1 MALIKDFSKIAG
13 SAFVN
18 FFIGLLTTP
27 LITRLV
33 EPEQYGNWS
42 LFCIYSNVL
51 STILLL
57 GSDYIIVRY
66 YYTYEDRTY
75 KSKLTRWCFL
85 ISSIAVILAGVPTV
99 VILTHIRPNWSWFI
113 LCLLVFNVW
122 MNILNRLVNLLLRFE
137 NKINVLSIMTILHK
151 VLFVAFAVVSLLR
164 IVGPKYELL
173 SIATVFSTSIT
184 ILGCVYFIRHLLR
197 KTESVISYTL
207 PKREMLSY
215 GFPLMLSGCAYIFF
229 QATDK
234 LVIGH
239 FCSDSDL
246 GIYSSAASF
255 LSLFAILQSSFTTV
269 WWPSA
274 MKNYERNPENK
285 TLYIKANDMI
295 CFVMVMIG
303 LTFIIS
309 KDLIIMLLGERFRE
323 AVVVLPFIIF
333 QPILYTLSET
343 TVVGLNFQKKSKV
356 QLLITIL
363 SLIFNIVINIVLTK
377 KYGIIGTSIAVGL
390 SYIFF
395 LIFRSVLSY
404 CYFRVEYHFAK
415 MYISVFML
423 FVFALI
429 HTIFPGEIYSYLIV
443 IPSYFCLCIMYR
455 NVIKFVFEKF
465 ETGFNSIR
473 NKINNSKI

>member
-13 SAFVN
+13 SSFIN
-18 FFIGLLTTP
+18 FLIGLLTTP
-27 LITRLV
+27 LITRVV

-66 YYTYEDRTY
+66 YYKHEDMAY
-75 KSKLTRWCFL
+75 KNQLTRWCFF
-85 ISSIAVILAGVPTV
+85 ISTIAVILASVPTV
-99 VILTHIRPNWSWFI
+99 VILAHIRPNWSWFI
-113 LCLLVFNVW
+113 LCLLVFNIWV
-122 MNILNRLVNLLLRFE
+122 NILNRLVNLLLRFE

-151 VLFVAFAVVSLLR
+151 VLFVVIAITTLFC
-164 IVGPKYELL
+164 ITGQKYERL

-184 ILGCVYFIRHLLR
+184 ILGCIYFIRYLFRSKKDVNL
-197 KTESVISYTL
+197 YAL

-215 GFPLMLSGCAYIFF
+215 GLPLMLSGCAYILF

-255 LSLFAILQSSFTTV
+255 LSLFAIIQSSFTTV

-285 TLYIKANDMI
+285 TLYIKANNMI

-309 KDLIIMLLGERFRE
+309 KDLIILLLGERFRD
-323 AVVVLPFIIF
+323 AVVILPFIIF

-343 TVVGLNFQKKSKV
+343 TVVGLNFQKKSNA
-356 QLLITIL
+356 QLLITIS
-363 SLIFNIVINIVLTK
+363 SLIFNLAVNIILTK
-377 KYGIIGTSIAVGL
+377 EYGIIGTSIAVGL

-395 LIFRSVLSY
+395 LTCRSVLSY
-404 CYFRVEYHFAK
+404 RYYKVEYHFVK

-423 FVFALI
+423 FAFALI

-443 IPSYFCLCIMYR
+443 IPSYLCICIMYR
-455 NVIKFVFEKF
+455 NEIKFVFEKLK
-465 ETGFNSIR
+465 TGYNRIR
-473 NKINNSKI
+473 K